1 MEYRSQTQRIWIHI
15 GFWFFFTVAYA
26 ISNTTF
32 APPTDMAY
40 PLPIRFL
47 RFWGYEVAMLPLK
60 LLVTYGFLYYFFPQ
74 YLVHGKFIK
83 AAFLM
88 MILIIPLLFLYRWQ
102 MYYAMFPL
110 FYGEYPDYNPIEAR
124 RLFFSLFDFATALAL
139 PATLKFVRHH
149 IFSKQREQALIN
161 EKLKSELNY
170 LRAQTNPHFL
180 FNTLNNI
187 YALARRNAPNTPE
200 VIMRLSKILRFM
212 LYECNSQ
219 SIALETELKVIND
232 YIELEKLRYSDRL
245 KISYQVDVDND
256 DEAIA
261 PLLLL
266 PLVENAFKH
275 GVSESRFKSHVKI
288 CITLRKGLLILDV
301 ENTYDPDEEI
311 NDQGIGISNVRRQL
325 ELIYPHCHQLSLKR
339 EMDVFR
345 ANLEIDLSKRTQTT

>member
-1 MEYRSQTQRIWIHI
+1 MEYRSQTQRLWIHV
-15 GFWFFFTVAYA
+15 GFWFVFTVAYA
-26 ISNTTF
+26 ISSTTF
-32 APPTDMAY
+32 APPTDMAF

-47 RFWGYEVAMLPLK
+47 RFWGYEVGMLPLK
-60 LLVTYGFLYYFFPQ
+60 LLVTYGFLYYLYPR
-74 YLVHGKFIK
+74 YLVHGKFGK
-83 AAFLM
+83 AALLSIM
-88 MILIIPLLFLYRWQ
+88 LIIPLLFLYRWQ

-110 FYGEYPDYNPIEAR
+110 FYGEYPNYNPIEAR

-149 IFSKQREQALIN
+149 LLSKQREQALIN

-212 LYECNSQ
+212 LYECDSPLI
-219 SIALETELKVIND
+219 SLETELKVISD

-245 KISYQVDVDND
+245 KIYFKVEVDND
-256 DEAIA
+256 TQTIA

-288 CITLRKGLLILDV
+288 DIALRRGLLILKV
-301 ENTYDPDEEI
+301 ENTFDPDEEV
-311 NDQGIGISNVRRQL
+311 NSQGIGISNVRRQL
-325 ELIYPHCHQLSLKR
+325 ELIYPECHELKLQR
-339 EMDVFR
+339 EADIFR
-345 ANLEIDLSKRTQTT
+345 VYLEINLSQRITAS